1 MVANLPHGFS
11 HHQHA
16 STLKSFGDRVPLA
29 SGDCFAA
36 TQWTLRRDRR

>member
-1 MVANLPHGFS
+1 MVVNLLHGFS
-11 HHQHA
+11 HRQHA
-16 STLKSFGDRVPLA
+16 STLKLFGDHVPLA